1 MQTAVHALH
10 SPDLLSEGRGL
21 ARFRTGVMV
30 LAMVVLGVFL
40 KASMVHVTHLCSLI
54 QSRTR
59 REVLVKNSSFLAFC
73 RALPYFTACSRIWP
87 HETG

>member
-30 LAMVVLGVFL
+30 LAMVVLGVFSFI
-40 KASMVHVTHLCSLI
+40 KA
-54 QSRTR
+54 R
-59 REVLVKNSSFLAFC
+59 RGSTS
-73 RALPYFTACSRIWP
+73 
-87 HETG
+87 